1 MALLP
6 LYASAYDYS
15 AEEGKWVGR
24 IKLGASIID
33 STEQE
38 FVSGVP
44 VNRTPAGL
52 KIFDTSVIGEIED
65 DYFLFDHFSIG
76 ASLGYIPQDAKTMTF
91 NGRETTGKIT
101 AIPIAATAK
110 VHIAPYGEVRPYIT
124 TGYHYTFFST
134 SHDTFKF
141 DNTSGPLLGGGLDW
155 WLSKSW
161 GINLEAKQ
169 YFMETEVDRSQF
181 TLDNSITKV
190 EINPL
195 IMSAG
200 IAYRF

>member
-1 MALLP
+1 
-6 LYASAYDYS
+6 
-15 AEEGKWVGR
+15 
-24 IKLGASIID
+24 
-33 STEQE
+33 
-38 FVSGVP
+38 
-44 VNRTPAGL
+44 
-52 KIFDTSVIGEIED
+52 
-65 DYFLFDHFSIG
+65 
-76 ASLGYIPQDAKTMTF
+76 
-91 NGRETTGKIT
+91 
-101 AIPIAATAK
+101 
-110 VHIAPYGEVRPYIT
+110 
-124 TGYHYTFFST
+124 
-134 SHDTFKF
+134 
-141 DNTSGPLLGGGLDW
+141 LGGGLDW